1 MNLQQFEYVI
11 AVSELRSFQKAA
23 DKCFITQSTLSTMVA
38 KLEEELGIIIFN
50 RKTKPVTVTEEGSKV
65 IRQLKI
71 ISKEID
77 NLHEVVSE
85 LKGEIKGSIKIGVI
99 PTISP
104 YLLPLFLNDFV
115 NQFPAVQF
123 EISELTTDKITELIT
138 TRDLDIGILSTPL
151 NLPEIREVHLYNE
164 PFLIYDRLKKPG
176 KSRSAISDLDFSR
189 LWLLD
194 EGHCMR
200 TQVESICGLK
210 NKRDI
215 NQNLEYKSGS
225 IDTLMKFVKS
235 NNGITLLPYLATMD
249 FSEEDRKQLS
259 KIQDPVP
266 VRSIGLVVHQHFVK
280 NNILELLKKD
290 ILRVVQPILKRKV
303 SSNYIITSIYNNKI

>member
-1 MNLQQFEYVI
+1 MNLQQIEYVI
-11 AVSELRSFQKAA
+11 AVSELNSFQKAA

-50 RKTKPVTVTEEGSKV
+50 RKTKPITITDEGIKV

-85 LKGEIKGSIKIGVI
+85 LKGEIKGTIKIGVI

-115 NQFPAVQF
+115 NKFPDVKF
-123 EISELTTDKITELIT
+123 EISELTTDKIIELLS
-138 TRDLDIGILSTPL
+138 TRDIDIGILSTPL
-151 NLPEIREVHLYNE
+151 DHPEIREIPLYNE
-164 PFLIYDRLKKPG
+164 PFLIYDRMNKSG
-176 KSRSAISDLDFSR
+176 KTKCSIADLDFSR

-210 NKRDI
+210 NRRDI

-225 IDTLMKFVKS
+225 IDTLMKFVKT
-235 NNGITLLPYLATMD
+235 NNGITLLPYLATIG
-249 FSEEDRKQLS
+249 FSNEDSKYLR

-266 VRSIGLVVHQHFVK
+266 VRTIGLVVHQHFVK
-280 NNILELLKKD
+280 NNILDILKKD
-290 ILRVVQPILKRKV
+290 ILNVIEPILKRKV
-303 SSNYIITSIYNNKI
+303 SNTYIVTSIFKK